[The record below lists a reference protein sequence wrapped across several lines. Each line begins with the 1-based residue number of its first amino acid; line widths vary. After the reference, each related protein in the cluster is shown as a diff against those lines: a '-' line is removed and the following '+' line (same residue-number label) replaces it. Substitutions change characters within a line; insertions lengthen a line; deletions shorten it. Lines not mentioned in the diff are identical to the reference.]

1 MLTPEEPLSEARS
14 AADMSSLGGT
24 KVLVLMTDGANTVS
38 PNGTDHSVYAP
49 HAETSYGDGT
59 YTDTLTSTICEN
71 IKADG
76 IQVYTV
82 LFDVSD
88 PGIESILRN
97 CATSPDMSYVAADSA
112 ALIAAFEAIGAQLK
126 DVRLTQ

>member
-1 MLTPEEPLSEARS
+1 
-14 AADMSSLGGT
+14 
-24 KVLVLMTDGANTVS
+24 VS

-76 IQVYTV
+76 IQIYTV